1 MSARHRAAFAL
12 SLLLLVSLFG
22 GTGLSRAQVE
32 EAERRAEQAEAE
44 LDEAYRIVSEAVA
57 DRQQVELAL
66 FDALTRYE
74 QAAAELAVASAALE
88 RIERSLLFAEAEA
101 ASAERG
107 LQTQAAAAYMEAV
120 TSLPNVVLASSSV
133 EEAIFVGAVFE
144 ASQEDTLARLAELA
158 VVRRELDQLRSSY
171 QAEKERVE
179 GLATELQLETEQLRE
194 LFAQADARVA
204 EAFDRALQAEADY
217 RAALDDVAR
226 ARAAEEAER
235 RRAQTTTTTTT
246 TAPPG
251 TGTTSPTTQPPRDD
265 DPPSIRIS
273 PATERWRPLV
283 ETHFAADL
291 VEDAMVIMECESGGD
306 PEAVNPYSG
315 AAGLYQFLPATWA
328 VASVKAGVGDR
339 SVFDGEANIIAAS
352 WLAEY
357 YRQRGHDPWLPW
369 TCRAYL

>member
-32 EAERRAEQAEAE
+32 EAERQAEQAEAE

-120 TSLPNVVLASSSV
+120 TSMPNVVLASSSV

-226 ARAAEEAER
+226 ARAAEEEER
-235 RRAQTTTTTTT
+235 RRAQATTTTTTV
-246 TAPPG
+246 PPTNG
-251 TGTTSPTTQPPRDD
+251 ATPPTTQPPRDD
-265 DPPSIRIS
+265 EPPSIRIG
-273 PATERWRPLV
+273 PATERWRPIV
-283 ETHFAADL
+283 ETHFASDL
-291 VEDAMVIMECESGGD
+291 VEDALVIMECESGGD

-357 YRQRGHDPWLPW
+357 YRQRGYDPWLPW